1 MNAVLSFVPQEAWLP
16 IMVLA
21 GILVILG
28 FRGIGLKI
36 FGGIILLALL
46 APFAVGLIEALPIPL
61 LVLLL
66 IALPFIFFRMIFG
79 RRVSENVLSMFIWT
93 LIRAPFRIVA
103 WLFRSP
109 ARRP

>member
-16 IMVLA
+16 LMVVA

-46 APFAVGLIEALPIPL
+46 SPFIKGLIEALPTPL

-79 RRVSENVLSMFIWT
+79 RRVSENVLSEFLWA
-93 LIRAPFRIVA
+93 LIKAPFRFVG

-109 ARRP
+109 YRRP